1 MKQPNCPVKNLCRS
15 INAKGLL
22 FAFIVF
28 ILTIAFATN
37 DTSSAD
43 YFVSTAGSDSNDGS
57 AAHPWRTIQ
66 HASSL
71 VTAGYTVHV
80 APGTYNV
87 AGPGTYPAQVTNA
100 ITTSASGTASA
111 RIRFISDVKWGAKI
125 VTSNRSFYSWG
136 VNGNYVDIVG
146 FDITGDSMGGIRL
159 NGSNQRALN
168 NLVHDLGFLFCD
180 GNGGAGIESNDYTA
194 SNNDIIGNVVHD
206 IGTPGGCQM
215 VHGIY
220 HSINGGYVQN
230 NIVYRASSYGI
241 HLWHAATNVV
251 ISNNTVF
258 ANGSASSGGG
268 ILIGDGDSPGDV
280 VNDNTVVT
288 NNIIYA
294 NPKAGLREFCY
305 SGQTCIG
312 NNNIYTNNLI
322 YHNGTD
328 VSLLFGHTASNTI
341 SADPQFVKYQADG
354 SGDYHLQST
363 SPAIDK
369 GTYLGA
375 PLNDFDGG
383 ARPVGATW
391 DIGAYEAGATTKTW
405 PWQ

>member
-1 MKQPNCPVKNLCRS
+1 
-15 INAKGLL
+15 
-22 FAFIVF
+22 
-28 ILTIAFATN
+28 
-37 DTSSAD
+37 
-43 YFVSTAGSDSNDGS
+43 
-57 AAHPWRTIQ
+57 
-66 HASSL
+66 
-71 VTAGYTVHV
+71 
-80 APGTYNV
+80 
-87 AGPGTYPAQVTNA
+87 
-100 ITTSASGTASA
+100 
-111 RIRFISDVKWGAKI
+111 
-125 VTSNRSFYSWG
+125 
-136 VNGNYVDIVG
+136 VDIVG

-369 GTYLGA
+369 GTNLGA